1 MVILVEMCWSN
12 IIRLTTSSGG
22 LWIGTPMETE
32 PTLILFNGYVH
43 TVDQHNSISEAVA
56 VADNRIVATGSDTDI
71 KPRATSNT
79 TMIDLDGRSLLPGF
93 IDAHQHFA
101 GILSLIHI

>member
-12 IIRLTTSSGG
+12 IIRLTTSSEG
-22 LWIGTPMETE
+22 LWIGAPMETE

-43 TVDQHNSISEAVA
+43 TVDEHNSISEAVA
-56 VADNRIVATGSDTDI
+56 VADNRIVATGADTDI

-79 TMIDLDGRSLLPGF
+79 CLLYTSPSPR
-93 IDAHQHFA
+93 D
-101 GILSLIHI
+101 